1 MRKHGVSVLLG
12 VVAGVA
18 LVLGRL
24 VLDAVGLLLGKS
36 DDLLVTRKNHGLLLG
51 IGDDAVCLLLR
62 TVERLLLL
70 LEDAAG
76 ILELL
81 REDPANLVENLV
93 HVLGVDDLLLAAAG
107 KRGLRLVH

>member
-1 MRKHGVSVLLG
+1 MRKHGVRVLLG

-24 VLDAVGLLLGKS
+24 VLDAVGLLLGET
-36 DDLLVTRKNHGLLLG
+36 DNLLVTRKDHSLLLG
-51 IGDDAVCLLLR
+51 IGNDAVCLLLR
-62 TVERLLLL
+62 TIERLLLL
-70 LEDAAG
+70 LEDAAR

-81 REDPANLVENLV
+81 WEDPADLVENLV
-93 HVLGVDDLLLAAAG
+93 HVLCVDNLLLAAAG